1 MGVSK
6 KRLCAWGAPRCRL
19 VIQPCPGQY
28 LHQGLVGG
36 TACSYHVGPE
46 VHLGQLDGKVAHA
59 ASAALD
65 QHARARP
72 GHAPRLQSL
81 LRKDTDFE
89 LARRSVWLPRLCPC
103 MATAVTRVP
112 ALDDAHA
119 RLWHA
124 SRLQSLLRMGTDHEH
139 GWVFS
144 SWRSRPYPCPAAAM
158 TGLPVLSTRHRPS
171 HCHMQV
177 LAWAGSM
184 VQRACAWLGH
194 VTGLQSLCRRRRHE
208 ARLSFISAVNILQ
221 AGSHIMKRLD
231 IRIGQTA
238 TLPVEAGLGHVSATG
253 LDQQACEM

>member
-81 LRKDTDFE
+81 LRKDTNFE

-103 MATAVTRVP
+103 MATAVTRLP
-112 ALDDAHA
+112 ALYDARA

-139 GWVFS
+139 GCCIFVMAVQAISLPRCRNDWASGVVNKTQAQS
-144 SWRSRPYPCPAAAM
+144 LPY
-158 TGLPVLSTRHRPS
+158 
-171 HCHMQV
+171 
-177 LAWAGSM
+177 AGSCLGW
-184 VQRACAWLGH
+184 QHGSACMCLAGTCHW
-194 VTGLQSLCRRRRHE
+194 TAE
-208 ARLSFISAVNILQ
+208 AVPS
-221 AGSHIMKRLD
+221 
-231 IRIGQTA
+231 
-238 TLPVEAGLGHVSATG
+238 
-253 LDQQACEM
+253 